1 MPGVGNLEQIA
12 KKTKKHQWF
21 NHINEVCCIFADLS
35 RCLNGILWD
44 MEKNCLVIPSLET
57 RDVCHFMFVV
67 YTSHFWATTCLT
79 SESMW
84 AKHTSLVDN

>member
-44 MEKNCLVIPSLET
+44 MKKT
-57 RDVCHFMFVV
+57 A
-67 YTSHFWATTCLT
+67 W
-79 SESMW
+79 
-84 AKHTSLVDN
+84 